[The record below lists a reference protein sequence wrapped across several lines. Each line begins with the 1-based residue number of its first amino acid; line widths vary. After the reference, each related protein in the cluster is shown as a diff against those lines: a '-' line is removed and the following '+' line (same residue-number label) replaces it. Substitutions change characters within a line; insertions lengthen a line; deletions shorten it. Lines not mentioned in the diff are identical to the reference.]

1 MKTRSS
7 SGVGHKVELA
17 FDIAGLRITDMD
29 PEEAST
35 VNTNMFQNLKKKTT
49 VTPKNNTSSAL
60 TGQLEDPIEAHDR
73 LRSILKKQD

>member
-1 MKTRSS
+1 
-7 SGVGHKVELA
+7 
-17 FDIAGLRITDMD
+17 MD